1 MDWDSFSTSEQN
13 QNQTKTKLQKVG
25 MLQSE
30 GGDTMDGEP
39 IEVVENFKYLEIGS
53 LKSSDGNCNNDIR
66 AIIGMAKQIMPNLHV
81 Q

>member
-1 MDWDSFSTSEQN
+1 MN
-13 QNQTKTKLQKVG
+13 KTKLQKVG

-39 IEVVENFKYLEIGS
+39 IEVVENFKYLEIGT

-66 AIIGMAKQIMPNLHV
+66 AIIGMAK
-81 Q
+81 

>member
-13 QNQTKTKLQKVG
+13 QKPTKSKLQKVG

-66 AIIGMAKQIMPNLHV
+66 AIIGMAKQIIPNLHV

>member
-1 MDWDSFSTSEQN
+1 
-13 QNQTKTKLQKVG
+13 
-25 MLQSE
+25 
-30 GGDTMDGEP
+30 MDGEP